1 MLEPS
6 PTPHDK
12 DQGTQFEDPP
22 TNKEKVK
29 PWGCGSPEYKSHLPK
44 PKEDP
49 WTQLLEPRQ
58 EKDTARCKAW
68 KEEVHHLL
76 VFAGLF
82 SAVVTAFLVES
93 QKALRTDPVEAI
105 LLLMLTKIGEAQAS
119 QISSSIFSP
128 PKDVSVRINT
138 LWFLSLVLSLVTVL
152 IGTVS
157 LQWLREH
164 QRPYAD
170 LEPQIAFSLHQM
182 QVESLDKWWVPH
194 IFTML
199 PLLLQA
205 ALILFL
211 IGLSELLFNLNRTVA
226 IWVAIAIGLALF
238 FLGTTTVLPTLQNLY
253 LFLPWR
259 MAAEPHSPCPY
270 KSPQAWAFHRL
281 LSPLVRVVMKV
292 FGADFA
298 KYLKIDPA
306 NLTSRSEMADWWESM
321 PRGAMLL
328 FRNKLKDTWLEHS
341 VAWLFQRDLDYMKLD
356 TQDNGA
362 ARTLSHRPIPLYDAI
377 QGILEA
383 KHAAFSHIHLTA
395 VDHCIASVVVANSM
409 GVEKPYAPFLHRLSL
424 AQPLSFGLPPEF
436 KPSPEDHNVLQ
447 EDATL
452 RLFSRGTS
460 FENSSPE
467 AIGRCVEI
475 CVRLTAWMYGGQAV
489 KRCPTTTRLDQEPLD
504 RAYQRLPIQLVA
516 YALGKRRL
524 DSEYTQQIR
533 QQTRMI
539 VLGFFERAEPCSY
552 PPDDQGNGLDTNERR
567 FLSHAAKILTSGDDS
582 DICDEILERIHI
594 RPRDDVYQ
602 AAYVFCH
609 AILARGVGSVTPS
622 SLRRFIKALYNY
634 ENSRNPPGS
643 KTRAVGLKRL
653 IFHPN
658 EDWTKFIR
666 RARGLGIKL
675 DHADETVG
683 DNDTSRAALDNGVE
697 QPAHTVVDILPPQ
710 SLA

>member
-6 PTPHDK
+6 ETTHDK
-12 DQGTQFEDPP
+12 DQGIQFEDPP
-22 TNKEKVK
+22 TSKEKVK
-29 PWGCGSPEYKSHLPK
+29 
-44 PKEDP
+44 
-49 WTQLLEPRQ
+49 
-58 EKDTARCKAW
+58 
-68 KEEVHHLL
+68 
-76 VFAGLF
+76 AGLF

-93 QKALRTDPVEAI
+93 QKSLRTDPIEAI

-119 QISSSIFSP
+119 QISSGVFSP
-128 PKDVSVRINT
+128 PEDVSVRINT

-182 QVESLDKWWVPH
+182 QMESLDKWWVPH

-211 IGLSELLFNLNRTVA
+211 IGLNELLFNLNRTVA

-238 FLGTTTVLPTLQNLY
+238 FLGATTVLPTLQNLY

-259 MAAEPHSPCPY
+259 MAAEPPSPCPY

-281 LSPLVRVVMKV
+281 LSPLVKAVMKA
-292 FGADFA
+292 FGTNFA
-298 KYLKIDPA
+298 KYLKVDPA
-306 NLTSRSEMADWWESM
+306 NLTSKSGRVDWWESM
-321 PRGAMLL
+321 PRGTKIL
-328 FRNKLKDTWLEHS
+328 FRNKGRDTWLEHS

-356 TQDNGA
+356 AQDNDA
-362 ARTLSHRPIPLYDAI
+362 ARTLSRRPIPLYDAI

-383 KHAAFSHIHLTA
+383 KHEAFSHTHFTA
-395 VDHCIASVVVANSM
+395 VDHCIASVVVANVM
-409 GVEKPYAPFLHRLSL
+409 EMEKPYARFLHRLSL
-424 AQPLSFGLPPEF
+424 SQPLSFGLPPEF
-436 KPSPEDHNVLQ
+436 EPSPEDHNVLQ

-460 FENSSPE
+460 FENFSPE
-467 AIGRCVEI
+467 AIEKCVEI
-475 CVRLTAWMYGGQAV
+475 CVRLTAWMYGGQEV
-489 KRCPTTTRLDQEPLD
+489 RKRPTTTRPYPD
-504 RAYQRLPIQLVA
+504 RAHQRLPIHLVA
-516 YALGKRRL
+516 YALGKRPL

-533 QQTRMI
+533 QQVRLI
-539 VLGFFERAEPCSY
+539 VLGFFERMGPCNY
-552 PPDDQGNGLDTNERR
+552 PPNDQAKSLDTNERR

-582 DICDEILERIHI
+582 DICDEILDRIHI

-609 AILARGVGSVTPS
+609 AILARGVGSATPS

-634 ENSRNPPGS
+634 ENLRNPPGS
-643 KTRAVGLKRL
+643 NRRAVGLRRL

-666 RARGLGIKL
+666 RAQGLGIEL

-683 DNDTSRAALDNGVE
+683 DNDTSRSTLDDGVE
-697 QPAHTVVDILPPQ
+697 QPSHTIVDILPPQ
-710 SLA
+710 SPA